1 MKKVF
6 IFPSNSLILADL
18 VERFGHTPLMINNA
32 IGDKVRN
39 LEIDTPPLNITDEDP
54 KKGLKY
60 AAIEVPSG
68 VRGRMSL
75 IGPLI
80 DEAEAAIV
88 MVHAPIGFG
97 CVGCE
102 RTNELTKYLIR
113 RKEMPVLNIEY
124 PENDEDAKVVVKKIA
139 LFLESLEK

>member
-1 MKKVF
+1 LKKVF

-18 VERFGHTPLMINNA
+18 VERFGHKPLMINNA